1 MPYTGECF
9 KVEEKGGWFAT
20 DNFDVVPPEAMI
32 NPININH
39 HRGGK
44 EPRGGS
50 ELVYESAITD
60 TPQITG
66 GYQFKME
73 NGTTFIVEGCSDG
86 TIWVNGTTCIKTG
99 LAANKRYYFETF
111 YDKLYIC
118 NGYDIP
124 QVWDGITATTQ
135 DFGLGGCSAVLSTVS
150 GGSVNVGTHSYKYS
164 FVSAIGETAGS
175 NKSNVVTVAS
185 ASYGNINI
193 YNIPIGPSGTTA
205 RKIYRTVS
213 GDTGNWKLVDTI
225 ADNTTVIF
233 NDSIAD
239 ASLGADILVSG
250 IIIDGCTAN
259 TGSAPGGSL
268 DAGTH
273 SYKIT
278 FVATSTETAGSN
290 KSAVIT
296 ISNPINNAFI
306 TNIAIGPTGTTARK
320 LYRTVAGD
328 TGDWKLVT
336 TIADNTTTY
345 FVDTIADSALGASI
359 PTIWGST
366 AGLTYYPST
375 WNTAGFPVAF
385 VSHGV
390 RAQKRLW
397 AVVNNYLYASA
408 SGSDNMSDAS
418 VTTIKILT
426 QSLTALTEFGGRL
439 LVFSKDKSYIVD
451 DTALDTAQWGY
462 QAAMWEG
469 GCAHQGLVVKT
480 PTDVMV
486 IPESLEPFSVT
497 ASQQYGDYQIASLV
511 RPCYLNKWIEANVDL
526 TKIAQFHACYDPD
539 LRCIKIFVVVNGKTL
554 PDVAM
559 VYFIDMGVQAGWT
572 KHEYMTPMISS
583 WVVRVS
589 ASDWRI
595 YTGGSAGKTFKLES
609 ATLRDD
615 SLVYRT
621 EWSTPPL
628 NFGNPRSTKRY
639 DKMWLV
645 MKPVAFETIS
655 VNTYIDDRS
664 LSGGYYIVDE
674 YGDFLVD
681 ENGNTIVSEPTDP
694 WTITME
700 GAENILKNFGDD
712 IGSVGTRIQLTIYNT
727 LGENFFITQLLFDC
741 AELGNKYS
749 SR

>member
-1 MPYTGECF
+1 MPYLGQTY
-9 KVEEKGGWFAT
+9 KVEQKGSWFGT

-50 ELVYESAITD
+50 ELVYEAAITD

-73 NGTTFIVEGCSDG
+73 NGNTFIVEGCSDG
-86 TIWVNGTTCIKTG
+86 TIWVDGTTCIKTG

-124 QVWDGITATTQ
+124 QVWDGVAAFTVDLGTSSCTA
-135 DFGLGGCSAVLSTVS
+135 LVSTIS
-150 GGSVNVGTHSYKYS
+150 GGSVN
-164 FVSAIGETAGS
+164 
-175 NKSNVVTVAS
+175 
-185 ASYGNINI
+185 
-193 YNIPIGPSGTTA
+193 
-205 RKIYRTVS
+205 
-213 GDTGNWKLVDTI
+213 
-225 ADNTTVIF
+225 
-233 NDSIAD
+233 
-239 ASLGADILVSG
+239 
-250 IIIDGCTAN
+250 
-259 TGSAPGGSL
+259 
-268 DAGTH
+268 AGTH

-278 FVATSTETAGSN
+278 FVGISETAGSGKSNVITTTATYGNVILQAIPIGPIGTISRKIYRTVAGDTGAWKLLATIADNTTTVYNDSIADSSLGADIPNAGVIVDEWDAILGFMPGGDVDVGTHSYKFTFVAGSTETAGSP
-290 KSAVIT
+290 KSDVIT
-296 ISNPINNAFI
+296 IFGAIANCFI
-306 TNIAIGPTGTTARK
+306 TLPLGPLGTTARK

-328 TGDWKLVT
+328 TGAWKLVE
-336 TIADNTTTY
+336 TIADNTTDHY
-345 FVDTIADSALGASI
+345 EDKKADSALGADLNN
-359 PTIWGST
+359 IWGDT
-366 AGLTYYPST
+366 AGNNLRPSDWSGT
-375 WNTAGFPVAF
+375 NQPVAL

-397 AVVNNYLYASA
+397 AVLNNYLYASA
-408 SGSDNMSDAS
+408 SGSDDMSDAS

-615 SLVYRT
+615 SLIYRT

-639 DKMWLV
+639 DKMWVV
-645 MKPVAFETIS
+645 MKPVAFETIN
-655 VNTYIDDRS
+655 VNVYIDDRS
-664 LSGGYYIVDE
+664 LTGGYYIVDE

-681 ENGNTIVSEPTDP
+681 ENGNQIVSEPTDP

-712 IGSVGTRIQLTIYNT
+712 IGSVGTRIQLIIYNT